1 MPNRP
6 SPTLPPRVTERHAT
20 WDDLD
25 AVAALLADASRARI
39 GAVTVRS
46 EDLRLR
52 WLGLASLE
60 NVVLLEDESRPP
72 QLLAYSAEDLLEDPD
87 TGTVEL
93 HVDGQ
98 VHPDHTGRGAASY
111 LLDRAAATAHDA
123 SVALGRP
130 EATLR
135 TTLVDGDAGARAF
148 FEHRGFLC
156 VRYLLD
162 LRLDLHAHP
171 PAPIWPGRVDVR
183 PLDPSRDVELAWQVH
198 QAAFADVPTHL
209 PLTVDDFRASRLDG
223 PTAIDPTLSLLAEE
237 NDEVVALALCR
248 AGAPGAPE
256 DGWIRDLGVVAAHR
270 RRGVGMALLRA
281 IFGRFRARG
290 LTGAA
295 LEVDDVTLDGAVALY
310 RRAGMRIVRRTDV
323 LERRVPVSPR

>member
-1 MPNRP
+1 MPTRP
-6 SPTLPPRVTERHAT
+6 SPTLPPGVTERRAT

-25 AVAALLADASRARI
+25 AVAALLAEASRARI
-39 GAVTVRS
+39 GAVTVRR

-60 NVVLLEDESRPP
+60 AVVLLENESCPP
-72 QLLAYSAEDLLEDPD
+72 KLLAYSAEDVLEDPHS
-87 TGTVEL
+87 GTIEL

-98 VHPDHTGRGAASY
+98 VHPAHTGRGAATY

-123 SVALGRP
+123 AVDRGRS

-148 FEHRGFLC
+148 FEHRGFAC

-183 PLDPSRDVELAWQVH
+183 PFDPSSDVERVWQVH
-198 QAAFADVPTHL
+198 QAAFADVPTSL

-223 PTAIDPTLSLLAEE
+223 ARGIDPALSLLAEE
-237 NDEVVALALCR
+237 NGEVVGLALCR

-256 DGWIRDLGVVAAHR
+256 DGWIRDLGVVPAHR

-281 IFGRFRARG
+281 TFGLFRAQE
-290 LTGAA
+290 LTGVA

-323 LERRVPVSPR
+323 LERSLPVVTA